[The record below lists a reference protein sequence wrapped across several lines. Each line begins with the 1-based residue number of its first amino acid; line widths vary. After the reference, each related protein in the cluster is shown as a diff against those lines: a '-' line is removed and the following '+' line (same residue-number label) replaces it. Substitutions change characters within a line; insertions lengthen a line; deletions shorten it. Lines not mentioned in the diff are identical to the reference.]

1 MTAPRLRVLHIVP
14 ALFGRD
20 GGLVGG
26 AERFALELARHMAD
40 VTPTMLLSFGDEERR
55 ETIGRLSVR
64 VAGRPWYVR
73 GQRSNPL
80 SPAILSEIRRADVVH
95 CHQQHIVAST
105 LAALVC
111 RVTGRRVFASP
122 LGGGGWDL
130 SGYVRTDRWYHG
142 RLHLS
147 EYSRRIY
154 GSDRGSRVILGG
166 VDIERFAPPANGVE
180 RDTVLFV
187 GRLLPHKG
195 VDVLI
200 DAVTP
205 DMRGEIIGPP
215 SDATFV
221 CDLRVLAA
229 GKPVTFRHDA
239 DDTELIAAYGR
250 ALCVVLPSVYRT
262 CYGTETVVP
271 ELLRQTLQ

>member
-1 MTAPRLRVLHIVP
+1 M
-14 ALFGRD
+14 FGSA
-20 GGLVGG
+20 GGLTGG

-105 LAALVC
+105 VAALVC
-111 RVTGRRVFASP
+111 RVIGRRVFASP
-122 LGGGGWDL
+122 LGGGGWDV

-154 GSDRGSRVILGG
+154 GSDRGSRVIFGG
-166 VDIERFAPPANGVE
+166 VDVERFAPPAKRRRARYGALRRAAPAAQGGGRPHRRGDSGHAGGDHRATE
-180 RDTVLFV
+180 R
-187 GRLLPHKG
+187 
-195 VDVLI
+195 
-200 DAVTP
+200 
-205 DMRGEIIGPP
+205 RGI
-215 SDATFV
+215 
-221 CDLRVLAA
+221 RV
-229 GKPVTFRHDA
+229 
-239 DDTELIAAYGR
+239 
-250 ALCVVLPSVYRT
+250 
-262 CYGTETVVP
+262 
-271 ELLRQTLQ
+271 